1 MAATGVGG
9 TGNGGA
15 GSAGDGVGGRGLWSQ
30 SWWRAFRWW
39 WRWPSGLAAGTATIN
54 TMTTVRSKMDL
65 VSIPTSGLTCLTMAR
80 AGITSEDKGAIM
92 AATVAVVGTVAI
104 DKV

>member
-1 MAATGVGG
+1 
-9 TGNGGA
+9 
-15 GSAGDGVGGRGLWSQ
+15 
-30 SWWRAFRWW
+30 
-39 WRWPSGLAAGTATIN
+39 
-54 TMTTVRSKMDL
+54 
-65 VSIPTSGLTCLTMAR
+65 MAR